1 MFRNVVRYTTRI
13 LAGAVILG
21 ALTWGAYESTLKSL
35 RFPTE
40 AEIVAPTNVS
50 RALSLGAQRAVI
62 LSRESTVQVFSLD
75 LNDGGMSGMTGTYI
89 TLDSKYFVLTAAHGL
104 SADCLFTS
112 IGVQEELYPCQQL
125 TLVDYQTDYA
135 VIQVEKIPDRTPVKI
150 KTHTPHSNEWVNELA
165 AQNTIFYTGYPN
177 DGGPYT
183 FDGRVVGYN
192 ASEAI
197 FVDSYGWAGSSGAG
211 VFSES
216 GNLIGWVMALEVGD
230 SYFGQQVLE
239 NFIWVIP
246 LFKIDWIGVAGL
258 AD

>member
-1 MFRNVVRYTTRI
+1 MVIDIVRSASRF
-13 LAGAVILG
+13 LAAAFV
-21 ALTWGAYESTLKSL
+21 AATLTWAAYQSTLKSL

-40 AEIVAPTNVS
+40 AEIADLHNVS
-50 RALSLGAQRAVI
+50 ATLSAGAQRAII

-89 TLDSKYFVLTAAHGL
+89 TLDNKYFVLTAAHGL
-104 SADCLFTS
+104 SGGCLFTH
-112 IGVQEELYPCQQL
+112 IGVDDELYACQQL
-125 TLVDYQTDYA
+125 TLVDPQTDYA
-135 VIQVEKIPDRTPVKI
+135 VIQIDKIEGRTPVKI
-150 KTHTPHSNEWVNELA
+150 HTQTPHSKEWRRELA

-177 DGGPYT
+177 EGGPYT

-197 FVDSYGWAGSSGAG
+197 FIDSYGWAGSSGAG
-211 VFSES
+211 VFSQS

-246 LFKIDWIGVAGL
+246 LFKVDWIGVAGL